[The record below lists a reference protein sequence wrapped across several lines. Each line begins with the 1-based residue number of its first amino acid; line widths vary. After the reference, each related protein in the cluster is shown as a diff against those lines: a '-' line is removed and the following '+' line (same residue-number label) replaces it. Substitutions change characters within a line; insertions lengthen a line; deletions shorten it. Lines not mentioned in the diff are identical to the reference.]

1 MRHRVLL
8 AAIVFSLCLRGFG
21 QMNRPPAQLPGSTP
35 PSSQPTPPTEMAR
48 PNSTPP
54 GTAPASCNASC
65 SAQLD
70 LSWHFLSILL
80 KPDNLNVFRAA
91 EDKKFGAAASPEKLA
106 NRIDTIDFYLR
117 NMVSHEPQ

>member
-21 QMNRPPAQLPGSTP
+21 QMNRPPSQLPDSNP
-35 PSSQPTPPTEMAR
+35 PSSRPPTEMAR
-48 PNSTPP
+48 PNSSPP
-54 GTAPASCNASC
+54 SGSPASCNASC

-80 KPDNLNVFRAA
+80 KPDDLNLFLAA
-91 EDKKFGAAASPEKLA
+91 ENKKFGTAGSPEKLA
-106 NRIDTIDFYLR
+106 NRVDTIDFYLKSMT
-117 NMVSHEPQ
+117 NHAQP